1 MSQPPNA
8 PLIQPYL
15 FFNGRCEEAVEF
27 YRGALSAELLMLMRF
42 SEAPDAPP
50 AGMVPPGW
58 ENKVMHSAF
67 RMGDAV
73 LMASDG
79 CGDSPVFAGFSI
91 SLTLPTAAEVDRAFA
106 ALAEGGEVQMPLGET
121 FWSPRFGM
129 LKDRFGVA
137 WMVQLPQKEAPA
149 QSH

>member
-1 MSQPPNA
+1 MSQSPHR

-27 YRGALSAELLMLMRF
+27 YRRAFGAELLMMMRF
-42 SEAPDAPP
+42 SDSPDAPP
-50 AGMVPPGW
+50 PGMIPPGW
-58 ENKVMHSAF
+58 ENKVMHSAL
-67 RMGDAV
+67 RVGDAI

-79 CGDSPVFAGFSI
+79 CGSGPAFGGFSV
-91 SLTLPTAAEVDRAFA
+91 SVTLGSSAEVDRAFA

-137 WMVQLPQKEAPA
+137 WMIQLPQK
-149 QSH
+149 QSS

>member
-27 YRGALSAELLMLMRF
+27 YRRAIGAEVLMLMRF
-42 SEAPDAPP
+42 EEAPDPP
-50 AGMVPPGW
+50 PPGMVPAGW
-58 ENKVMHSAF
+58 EKKVMHSAV
-67 RMGDAV
+67 RIGDAI

-79 CGDSPVFAGFSI
+79 CSDGPAFAGFSI
-91 SLTLPTAAEVDRAFA
+91 SLTLAGEAEVDRAFA

-121 FWSPRFGM
+121 FWAPRFGM

-137 WMVQLPQKEAPA
+137 WMIQLPHK
-149 QSH
+149 QSS